1 MNSNTTVSEETVSY
15 KEAEAGQ
22 MRAAVITA
30 PRQVKICQAS
40 IPEPGP
46 DEVRIRM
53 EGSGVCA
60 SSIPVWQG
68 REWFSYPQEA
78 GSPGHE
84 GWGTVDKT
92 GDHVKYF
99 SKGDRVACISY
110 HAFAEYD
117 IAHKDA
123 LVRLP
128 ESLHAEYFPGEPLGC
143 AANIFRRSNILHG
156 HTVAII
162 GAGFLGALL
171 IQMAKIAGVHI
182 IAVSKRSF
190 SQELAESLGADTV
203 LPLNKNSAVVEQ
215 VKVLTRGQFCDR
227 VIETTGLQDPLTLAG
242 EITGINGKL
251 IIAGYHQD
259 GHRTVDMQLWNWKGI
274 DVINA
279 HERDT
284 AKYVSGIKEAV
295 RLMEKG
301 IIRPLDLITHVYT
314 LDELSAAMDAAS
326 ERKDGFIKAVVKI

>member
-1 MNSNTTVSEETVSY
+1 MNSNSTVSEEIVSN
-15 KEAEAGQ
+15 KETETGQ
-22 MRAAVITA
+22 MRAAVITG

-40 IPEPGP
+40 VPEPGP

-84 GWGTVDKT
+84 GWGTIDKT
-92 GDHVKYF
+92 GEHVKYF

-128 ESLHAEYFPGEPLGC
+128 DSLQAEYFPGEPLGC

-156 HTVAII
+156 QTVAIV
-162 GAGFLGALL
+162 GSGFLGALL
-171 IQMAKIAGVHI
+171 IQMARSAGVYL
-182 IAVSKRSF
+182 IAVSKRPYSLD
-190 SQELAESLGADTV
+190 LAETLGADTV
-203 LPLNKNSAVVEQ
+203 IPLNDNREVIEK
-215 VKVLTRGQFCDR
+215 VKDITRGQFCDR

-242 EITGINGKL
+242 ELTGINGKL

-259 GHRTVDMQLWNWKGI
+259 GHRTVDMQLWNWRGI

-279 HERDT
+279 HEREIS
-284 AKYVSGIKEAV
+284 KYASGMKEAV
-295 RLMEKG
+295 RLIEKG
-301 IIRPLDLITHVYT
+301 ILRPFSLITHVYS
-314 LDELSAAMDAAS
+314 LNELSEAMDAAD
-326 ERKDGFIKAVVKI
+326 EREEGFVKAVVKI